1 MKKDPSIKLN
11 FMFDEQEEI
20 PLLNVNIKLKP
31 DKQKNNINLKTA
43 GCGLLLKTYQ
53 SDIFNNWI
61 KTEWISGENGISAI
75 RSEERRVGKE
85 C

>member
-31 DKQKNNINLKTA
+31 DKQKNNIK
-43 GCGLLLKTYQ
+43 
-53 SDIFNNWI
+53 II
-61 KTEWISGENGISAI
+61 KPKNKRKVTDVSTQLF
-75 RSEERRVGKE
+75 
-85 C
+85 